1 MRLHVVGAMS
11 CAALAIVA
19 AGTVRA
25 QVTQA
30 PAFEVAS
37 VRLSGPGTVFSQ
49 RLTDTR
55 LDLAKFPLRQVLWL
69 AFRIDS
75 LPTERLSAPAW
86 SQDLRVDIHAT
97 FPEGRRALVPE
108 MLQRL
113 LVDRF
118 GLRASVRPR
127 LTDVYELVV
136 GKDGIQMLEI
146 AAVNELDKKFETNT
160 ALSSTVRDL
169 IFEEL
174 DGPVRVTMTP
184 QGMRTTT
191 ERSTYE
197 RIYNVGRRTW
207 QLNAVRMTMP
217 ELASLLTMN
226 VGQLVLDRTKLTGL
240 YQFQIELPFDAS
252 VSRIVASLPTNPAG
266 GSPLNDPTGVSAL
279 KSVEQLGL
287 RLESRRIPLDT
298 IVVESLDKAP
308 TEN

>member
-1 MRLHVVGAMS
+1 MLRTIGAL
-11 CAALAIVA
+11 CCLLVCLAVAALS
-19 AGTVRA
+19 A
-25 QVTQA
+25 QSNEN
-30 PAFEVAS
+30 PSFEVAS

-86 SQDLRVDIHAT
+86 AQDLRVDIHAT

-113 LVDRF
+113 LVERF
-118 GLRASVRPR
+118 GLRVSVTPR
-127 LTDVYELVV
+127 ITDVYELVV
-136 GKDGIQMLEI
+136 GSGGIRMSEVQAL
-146 AAVNELDKKFETNT
+146 NELDKKLETA
-160 ALSSTVRDL
+160 ALTDQVL
-169 IFEEL
+169 EEF
-174 DGPVRVTMTP
+174 DGPVRVTVSP
-184 QGMRTTT
+184 GGRPGMRTTT
-191 ERSTYE
+191 ERSMYE
-197 RIYNVGRRTW
+197 RIFNIGRPTY
-207 QLNAVRMTMP
+207 QLNAARISMK
-217 ELASLLTMN
+217 EFASLLSSN
-226 VGQLVLDRTKLTGL
+226 VARPVFDRTKLAGL

-252 VSRIVASLPTNPAG
+252 VSRIVASLPTSPAG

-298 IVVESLDKAP
+298 IVVDSLNKAP